1 MRIIQQKEIRVQL
14 MVVNNSFMDNYKVL
28 IANDSDRENSFIEVW
43 FEDKLI
49 AEITNENNS
58 IRMNFIDVKN
68 LNLDFNEFFSVIKS
82 IQENSIEKI

>member
-1 MRIIQQKEIRVQL
+1 
-14 MVVNNSFMDNYKVL
+14 MDNYKVL

-82 IQENSIEKI
+82 IQENLIEKI

>member
-1 MRIIQQKEIRVQL
+1 

-49 AEITNENNS
+49 AEISNESDS
-58 IRMNFIDVKN
+58 ICINFFDIRD
-68 LNLDFNEFFSVIKS
+68 LNLDFNDFFSVIKN
-82 IQENSIEKI
+82 IKENLIEKI